1 MAKGIGMNTILVPFV
16 ITKSCTFYTFYTVK
30 FQR

>member
-1 MAKGIGMNTILVPFV
+1 MAKGIGMNTILVPFA
-16 ITKSCTFYTFYTVK
+16 ITKSCTVYTFYTVK

>member
-16 ITKSCTFYTFYTVK
+16 ITKSCTFYTVK